1 MKTILKYTLAGLMI
15 LAPVFLHAQ
24 EKNRLEAFYDALESS
39 CLEFTCE
46 YTFTPPKTADAV
58 GIDKVAG
65 EARIEIQGDAYVF
78 DGNGLVVKSD
88 GKSVCIIDEGAKEI
102 VYEAMPETLSEA
114 DFLQNPAYLVRGLKD
129 NFKVIKATREKD
141 SYGDH
146 VSDVFVLA
154 PLVKCGILKCRLS
167 FLVYQDSLPYVY
179 LDMTDGSKLKV
190 LMSEENFMQKK
201 PLSYFAPPAPE
212 SFDSSW
218 IVTDLR

>member
-1 MKTILKYTLAGLMI
+1 MKNTLKYAFAGLMT
-15 LAPVFLHAQ
+15 LASAFLYAQ
-24 EKNRLEAFYDALESS
+24 DKNKLETFYDVLEDY

-46 YTFTPPKTADAV
+46 YTFTPSKAVDAA
-58 GIDKVAG
+58 GSGKVKG
-65 EARIEIQGDAYVF
+65 EARIVIQGDAYIF

-88 GKSVCIIDEGAKEI
+88 GKSVCIIDDGAKEI
-102 VYEAMPETLSEA
+102 VYESMPETLSEA
-114 DFLQNPAYLVRGLKD
+114 DFLQNPAYLVRRLKD
-129 NFKVIKATREKD
+129 NFKVIKTTRETD

-146 VSDVFVLA
+146 VADDFVLA

-167 FLVYQDSLPYVY
+167 FVVYQDSLPYVY

-190 LMSEENFMQKK
+190 LMSEENIMQKK
-201 PLSYFAPPAPE
+201 PLTYFAPPAPE

>member
-1 MKTILKYTLAGLMI
+1 MKIIIKYALAGLLV
-15 LAPVFLHAQ
+15 LASTFLNAQ
-24 EKNRLEAFYDALESS
+24 EKNKLEKFYDALEDS
-39 CLEFTCE
+39 CLGFTCE
-46 YTFTPPKTADAV
+46 YTFTPPKNAGV
-58 GIDKVAG
+58 SEIGKVTG
-65 EARIEIQGDAYVF
+65 QARIEIQGDAYVF

-102 VYEAMPETLSEA
+102 VYESMPETLSEA

-129 NFKVIKATREKD
+129 NFKVIRSTRETD

-146 VSDVFVLA
+146 VSDDFVLA
-154 PLVKCGILKCRLS
+154 PLVKCGVIKCRLS
-167 FLVYQDSLPYVY
+167 FVVYQDTLPFVD
-179 LDMTDGSKLKV
+179 LDMTDGSRLKV
-190 LMSEENFMQKK
+190 LMSEEDFMQKK

>member
-1 MKTILKYTLAGLMI
+1 MKTIMKYALAGL
-15 LAPVFLHAQ
+15 LVLVSTFLHAQ
-24 EKNRLEAFYDALESS
+24 EKNKLEKFYDALESS

-46 YTFTPPKTADAV
+46 YTFTPPKSAGAS
-58 GIDKVAG
+58 GIGKVTGQAK
-65 EARIEIQGDAYVF
+65 IEIQGDAYIF

-88 GKSVCIIDEGAKEI
+88 GKSVCIIDDDAKEAI
-102 VYEAMPETLSEA
+102 YESMPETLSEA

-129 NFKVIKATREKD
+129 NFKVIRATKETD

-146 VSDVFVLA
+146 VSDDFLLA

-167 FLVYQDSLPYVY
+167 FVVYQDALPYVY
-179 LDMTDGSKLKV
+179 LDMTDGSELKV
-190 LMSEENFMQKK
+190 LMYEENLMQKK
-201 PLSYFAPPAPE
+201 PLSYFTPPAPE